1 MIDAVKSSPKIS
13 LPVAD
18 EIRQGKKGVKLA
30 IYHLTSGGN
39 ARNKILS
46 GQGEKAQSDIDIH
59 AVYRSH
65 GYSLKEIADY
75 LPIHYTTVS
84 KGTAK
89 TAVSQK

>member
-1 MIDAVKSSPKIS
+1 LIDAVKSSPKIS

-46 GQGEKAQSDIDIH
+46 GQAAKAQRDINIH
-59 AVYRSH
+59 AAVRNH
-65 GYSLKEIADY
+65 RYSLKEIADY

-84 KGTAK
+84 KGIAK
-89 TAVSQK
+89 TAVSKT